1 MAEDCIDGGMETIDL
16 APEREER
23 RIGPAVAEG
32 HLKVEVGRRAHD
44 DTQASR
50 SWGSSRE

>member
-1 MAEDCIDGGMETIDL
+1 MAEDRVDGGIETIDL
-16 APEREER
+16 AEREDGCIR
-23 RIGPAVAEG
+23 PAVAEG
-32 HLKVEVGRRAHD
+32 HLMVEVGRRAHD